1 MQQTQ
6 RVFPPRY
13 LHYAHHITSL
23 QTLLPY
29 LVGSHGCRR
38 TGHCTFPI
46 TIVMQS
52 APCSSRNS
60 SDGLAT
66 ADFIHSLLQQT
77 KGASALNFF
86 LGVCYCLQATFF
98 YYVLKQNILQQGTQ
112 SSEKN
117 QKKCTTLSFK
127 YILCVFFKFSF
138 LFVKNKLCKRIVI
151 DGWCVVSKGKD
162 AISLPAADRAR

>member
-66 ADFIHSLLQQT
+66 ADFIHSLPQQT
-77 KGASALNFF
+77 KGASAFKYF
-86 LGVCYCLQATFF
+86 SRCLLLSAGYILLLCIKVECIETR
-98 YYVLKQNILQQGTQ
+98 NILLR
-112 SSEKN
+112 K
-117 QKKCTTLSFK
+117 
-127 YILCVFFKFSF
+127 
-138 LFVKNKLCKRIVI
+138 KNKLEGVYNTLI
-151 DGWCVVSKGKD
+151 
-162 AISLPAADRAR
+162 

>member
-6 RVFPPRY
+6 TVFPPRY
-13 LHYAHHITSL
+13 LLYAHHITSL

-29 LVGSHGCRR
+29 LVGSHGCRK

-77 KGASALNFF
+77 KGASAFKFF
-86 LGVCYCLQATFF
+86 SRCL
-98 YYVLKQNILQQGTQ
+98 L
-112 SSEKN
+112 
-117 QKKCTTLSFK
+117 LSAG
-127 YILCVFFKFSF
+127 YILLLCIKIVYTATRNPKLRKNRREYNIATSHFKFYFMCPFQTFIS
-138 LFVKNKLCKRIVI
+138 VCKKKTQQI
-151 DGWCVVSKGKD
+151 
-162 AISLPAADRAR
+162 L